1 MKFVKNMNLDYV
13 EPAGGKIL
21 YDGVY
26 LSVEDCVEA
35 RYWKQNGHLGN
46 PDICSLP
53 RAADITELLK
63 QNNIPISGYDPAK
76 EKMASLSE
84 RKRQLISLKK
94 IRSPIPIH
102 TLIV

>member
-13 EPAGGKIL
+13 EPAGGKNL
-21 YDGVY
+21 YDGVD

-53 RAADITELLK
+53 RL
-63 QNNIPISGYDPAK
+63 
-76 EKMASLSE
+76 
-84 RKRQLISLKK
+84 
-94 IRSPIPIH
+94 
-102 TLIV
+102 